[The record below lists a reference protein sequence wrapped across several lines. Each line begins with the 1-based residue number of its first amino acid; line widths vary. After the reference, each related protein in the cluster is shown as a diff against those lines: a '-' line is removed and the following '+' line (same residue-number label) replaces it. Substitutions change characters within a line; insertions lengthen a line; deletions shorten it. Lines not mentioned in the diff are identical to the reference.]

1 MYEDDHYHPNNIEN
15 DNLNKFSNIKKMNK
29 HFHYK
34 YIKYLDSKGKTK
46 KRRIEFYNTAETMGN
61 QIRNAI
67 DGQIYPNMLT
77 GTKCEDLFFK
87 IRIFVKD
94 DNEEKEKGYT
104 LFYNGP
110 EEFEKHQN
118 ISLDISKKNNWYQ
131 KKMVYE
137 NSITHS

>member
-1 MYEDDHYHPNNIEN
+1 
-15 DNLNKFSNIKKMNK
+15 MNK

-34 YIKYLDSKGKTK
+34 YIKYIDSKGKTK

-94 DNEEKEKGYT
+94 ENDEKEKGYT